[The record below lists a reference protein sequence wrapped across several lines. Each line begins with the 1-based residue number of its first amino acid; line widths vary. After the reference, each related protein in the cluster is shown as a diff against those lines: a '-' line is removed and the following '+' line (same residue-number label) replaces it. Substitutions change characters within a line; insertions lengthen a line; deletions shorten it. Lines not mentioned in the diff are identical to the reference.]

1 MKYSSEWVYEYK
13 EGDQPENLE
22 ESQEENLE
30 ESQEEI
36 PLEDFQ
42 EKPRETIP
50 GEIPLISLGEIII
63 PQKRL
68 EKKKIVKI
76 EEPKPKRFPSRE
88 EVFQNTKDLFNAL
101 MQSDEL

>member
-22 ESQEENLE
+22 ESQD
-30 ESQEEI
+30 EI

-101 MQSDEL
+101 MQSDDL